1 MSAMRRNYPPEF
13 KAKVVMEILREE
25 KSISELA
32 SEHGIHPNVLQRWKN
47 DAVQNLAQLFV
58 DDRKDIT
65 KMKNEF
71 ERKMNELYAEVG
83 KLSTQNAWLKK
94 KSGLPID

>member
-1 MSAMRRNYPPEF
+1 MSAIRRNHPPEF
-13 KAKVVMEILREE
+13 KAKVVLEILREE

-65 KMKNEF
+65 KMKNEY
-71 ERKMNELYAEVG
+71 ERKINELYAEVG
-83 KLSTQNAWLKK
+83 KLSTQNAWLKT